1 MLGFAALSPT
11 YGRVVTG
18 QYYSIF
24 PEIPLTF
31 SLGTATIPSM
41 ALDLD
46 TAALLLD
53 QLGNQTRLSIVR
65 LLVRAGDEG
74 RTVGD
79 MQREIGIPASTLSH
93 HLSHLRSAG
102 IVWQEREGTLLHCF
116 VDFEMISELVKF
128 LTAEC
133 CADMSK
139 SKDNRRATG

>member
-1 MLGFAALSPT
+1 
-11 YGRVVTG
+11 
-18 QYYSIF
+18 
-24 PEIPLTF
+24 
-31 SLGTATIPSM
+31 M

-53 QLGNQTRLSIVR
+53 QLGNQTRLRIVR

-93 HLSHLRSAG
+93 HLSHLRGAG

-116 VDFEMISELVKF
+116 VDFKLISALVDF

-133 CADMSK
+133 CADMSVTP
-139 SKDNRRATG
+139 DTRRAAG

>member
-1 MLGFAALSPT
+1 
-11 YGRVVTG
+11 
-18 QYYSIF
+18 
-24 PEIPLTF
+24 
-31 SLGTATIPSM
+31 M

-53 QLGNQTRLSIVR
+53 QLGNQTRLRIVR

-79 MQREIGIPASTLSH
+79 LQRDIGIPASTLSH

-102 IVWQEREGTLLHCF
+102 IVWQEREGTVLHCF
-116 VDFEMISELVKF
+116 VEFKMISELVNF

-133 CADMSK
+133 CSGK
-139 SKDNRRATG
+139 SETTTRRRATG

>member
-1 MLGFAALSPT
+1 MRIICHRSLLPCYASNILE
-11 YGRVVTG
+11 R
-18 QYYSIF
+18 
-24 PEIPLTF
+24 PLT
-31 SLGTATIPSM
+31 SLFDATNMPAM

-53 QLGNQTRLSIVR
+53 ELGNQTRLRIVR

-79 MQREIGIPASTLSH
+79 IQREIGVPASTLSH

-102 IVWQEREGTLLHCF
+102 VVWQEREGTVLHCF
-116 VDFEMISELVKF
+116 VDFKMISELVSF

-133 CADMSK
+133 CVDTST
-139 SKDNRRATG
+139 SRRRAAG

>member
-1 MLGFAALSPT
+1 
-11 YGRVVTG
+11 
-18 QYYSIF
+18 
-24 PEIPLTF
+24 
-31 SLGTATIPSM
+31 M

-53 QLGNQTRLSIVR
+53 QLGNQTRLRIVR

-79 MQREIGIPASTLSH
+79 IQRNIGIPASTLSH

-102 IVWQEREGTLLHCF
+102 LVWQEREGTVLHCF
-116 VDFEMISELVKF
+116 VDFKMISELVNF

-133 CADMSK
+133 CTDTSTITG
-139 SKDNRRATG
+139 SRRAAG